1 MKKWLASFLLLT
13 MSLMIVA
20 CNTTDEGQEEKEQ
33 KDEMIKV
40 NMASWSQPI
49 TEQTNLLV
57 EEEKGFFK
65 EEGIDLTFIPGAGG
79 GDAIKNV
86 LAGNADIAFTD
97 AGSFFSA
104 LNQGEDLV
112 SIYNIYPQNV
122 FNVVAKKSSGI
133 EKPEDLKGKKIG
145 VYSLASGT
153 RENLLILLHTAGLT
167 EEDVDIVETGL
178 LNFAPLMQ
186 DQVDATAA
194 IDTGLYLGEQKGLED
209 YNVMEVRDY
218 LNFSSDMFVVTRD
231 VYNNHKEELQAF
243 LRAFQKSA
251 QWMLDHPDEA
261 ATLAKQFAI
270 DGQDEEQNRAI
281 IDIRNISSVQEGHDL
296 GYTDL
301 DDMQQAIDVYEELG
315 LIDQPID
322 ITKHMT
328 NDLLPTGDDE

>member
-1 MKKWLASFLLLT
+1 MKKWLVSFLLLT
-13 MSLMIVA
+13 MSLVIVA
-20 CNTTDEGQEEKEQ
+20 CSSENEQNSKEEAEEMTT
-33 KDEMIKV
+33 I

-65 EEGIDLTFIPGAGG
+65 KENIDLTFIPGAGG

-97 AGSFFSA
+97 AGSFFNA

-167 EEDVDIVETGL
+167 EEDVEIVETGL

-194 IDTGLYLGEQKGLED
+194 TDTGLYLGEQKGLED

-231 VYNNHKEELQAF
+231 VYDNHKEELQAF
-243 LRAFQKSA
+243 LRAFKKSA

-261 ATLAKQFAI
+261 ATLAKQFTI